1 MPVFE
6 WDEAN
11 VAHLERHHVTPDEAE
26 QVVQNN
32 PIEVAFQMRRSEE
45 RVQLIGL
52 TDAQRILVVVT
63 TWRGDTIRVVTA
75 FPAPRDLRRFYA
87 AKIGVSNASQSD

>member
-11 VAHLERHHVTPDEAE
+11 VAHLGRHHVTPGEAE

-32 PIEVAFQMRRSEE
+32 PIEFEFQTRRNEE
-45 RVQLIGL
+45 RVQLIGV
-52 TDAQRILVVVT
+52 TDAQRILVVVI
-63 TWRGDTIRVVTA
+63 TWRGDNIRVVTA

-87 AKIGVSNASQSD
+87 AKIGVSNESQSD